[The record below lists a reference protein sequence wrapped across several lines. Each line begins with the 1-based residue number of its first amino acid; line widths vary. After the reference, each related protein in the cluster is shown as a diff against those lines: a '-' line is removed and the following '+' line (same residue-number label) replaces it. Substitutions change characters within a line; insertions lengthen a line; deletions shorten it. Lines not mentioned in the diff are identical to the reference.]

1 MNSVG
6 VLIWNIDDYS
16 KVNSTQIKYLAQLKF
31 TLANYPV
38 YEPGLFSTSLNI
50 LQNRNRPI
58 AVSASN
64 QIFDHSIQRYSIF
77 GILHIPLVTS
87 YFFWEKLNG
96 NADIWI
102 WDVVFVVGRENSQWQ
117 FRE

>member
-1 MNSVG
+1 MTIQR
-6 VLIWNIDDYS
+6 LIC
-16 KVNSTQIKYLAQLKF
+16 STQIKYLAQLKF
-31 TLANYPV
+31 TLANYP

-64 QIFDHSIQRYSIF
+64 QIFDHSIQRCSIF

-87 YFFWEKLNG
+87 SFFLGETKWKCRYLNL
-96 NADIWI
+96 
-102 WDVVFVVGRENSQWQ
+102 
-117 FRE
+117 

>member
-31 TLANYPV
+31 TLANYPN
-38 YEPGLFSTSLNI
+38 EAGLFSTSLNI
-50 LQNRNRPI
+50 LQNWNRPI

-64 QIFDHSIQRYSIF
+64 QLFDHSIQRCSIF
-77 GILHIPLVTS
+77 GILHMPLVTS
-87 YFFWEKLNG
+87 SFFWRN
-96 NADIWI
+96 
-102 WDVVFVVGRENSQWQ
+102 
-117 FRE
+117 